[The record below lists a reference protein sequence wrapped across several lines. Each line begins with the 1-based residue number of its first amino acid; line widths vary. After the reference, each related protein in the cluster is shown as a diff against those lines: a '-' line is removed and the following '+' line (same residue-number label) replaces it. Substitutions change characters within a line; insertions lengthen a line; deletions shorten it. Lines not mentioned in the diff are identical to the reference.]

1 MFRPERI
8 AALIEEQKLTKK
20 KFCELV
26 DIAVQTLD
34 NTLKGSELGCIK
46 LERIADFFY
55 VPMDYFYDREK
66 SQSHNIGHNI
76 TGNHNKVNGNISVN
90 EYEKE
95 IVYLKELL
103 AEKERTIQILM
114 KEK

>member
-46 LERIADFFY
+46 LERIADFFKY
-55 VPMDYFYDREK
+55 LWIIFMIEK
-66 SQSHNIGHNI
+66 SR
-76 TGNHNKVNGNISVN
+76 NHIILGIISQ
-90 EYEKE
+90 E
-95 IVYLKELL
+95 
-103 AEKERTIQILM
+103 TII
-114 KEK
+114 K

>member
-34 NTLKGSELGCIK
+34 NTLKGSELGCI
-46 LERIADFFY
+46 
-55 VPMDYFYDREK
+55 
-66 SQSHNIGHNI
+66 
-76 TGNHNKVNGNISVN
+76 
-90 EYEKE
+90 
-95 IVYLKELL
+95 
-103 AEKERTIQILM
+103 
-114 KEK
+114 